1 MRTSRFS
8 VGLMAMLWVAPAFAD
23 EIRGTLLRIS
33 PEKQEVVIDV
43 RERGGRRTTSYT
55 LRIDGDTQVMLGRK
69 PGKLA
74 DLTVGRRVRVLFE
87 VQNGQAIVRSI
98 IGPGVITL
106 NPELLE
112 ALGNIGAASGLN
124 LGNLGIGGMKN
135 NPPVAAPPQPI
146 PVAPA
151 GQTSVAGMMRRV
163 SRTDREIVILGDPA
177 PGKPPSETTVFVPN
191 EAQITRDQRPVSFD
205 DLKEGEAAVIT
216 AQPKNGRLEAQAVII
231 GQAPVA
237 AAPGA
242 PVPLAAPPGAPPMQQ
257 GDSKIARIRDVLR
270 LVDGILEQFDQQRQ
284 PRP

>member
-1 MRTSRFS
+1 MRTSKYS
-8 VGLMAMLWVAPAFAD
+8 VGLVAMLWVAPAFAD
-23 EIRGTLLRIS
+23 EIRGTLLRLS
-33 PEKQEVVIDV
+33 PEKQEVVVDV
-43 RERGGRRTTSYT
+43 RERGRRTTSYT
-55 LRIDGDTQVMLGRK
+55 LRLDGDTQVMLGHK

-74 DLTVGRRVRVLFE
+74 DLAVGKRVRVLFE
-87 VQNGQAIVRSI
+87 VQNGQAIARSI

-106 NPELLE
+106 NPGLLD
-112 ALGNIGAASGLN
+112 ALGQIGAANGLN

-135 NPPVAAPPQPI
+135 NPPLAAPPQPV

-163 SRTDREIVILGDPA
+163 SRTDREIVILGDPTG
-177 PGKPPSETTVFVPN
+177 GKPPSETTVFVPS
-191 EAQITRDQRPVSFD
+191 EAQITRDQRPIPFD
-205 DLKEGEAAVIT
+205 DLKEGEAAVIM

-242 PVPLAAPPGAPPMQQ
+242 PVPLAAPPGAPPMQ
-257 GDSKIARIRDVLR
+257 GDSKIAKLRDALR
-270 LVDGILEQFDQQRQ
+270 LLDGILEQLDQQRQ

>member
-33 PEKQEVVIDV
+33 PEKQEVVVDV
-43 RERGGRRTTSYT
+43 RERGRRTTSYT
-55 LRIDGDTQVMLGRK
+55 LRLDGDTQVMLGRK

-112 ALGNIGAASGLN
+112 MLGNIGAANGLN

-135 NPPVAAPPQPI
+135 NPPVAAPPQPV

-151 GQTSVAGMMRRV
+151 GQTNVAGMMRRV

-242 PVPLAAPPGAPPMQQ
+242 PIPLAAPPGAPPMQQ

>member
-33 PEKQEVVIDV
+33 PEKQEVVVDV

-135 NPPVAAPPQPI
+135 NPPAAAPPQPI

-151 GQTSVAGMMRRV
+151 GQTNVAGMMRRV
-163 SRTDREIVILGDPA
+163 SRTDREIVILSDPA